1 MRMTKQTKREIIEK
15 VLSLLLKLNDL
26 SNEIDE
32 IAEAIDSI
40 GGIIDKI
47 PTTKE
52 EVSK

>member
-1 MRMTKQTKREIIEK
+1 MTKQTKKAITEK

-32 IAEAIDSI
+32 IAEAIDNI
-40 GGIIDKI
+40 GLIIDKI

-52 EVSK
+52 EVI